1 MQLLSNNTAIRN
13 KLTHLISRCNNMQ
26 IAVAW
31 ATSNHEVFKTL
42 IDNRNK
48 INKLI
53 VGTHFYQTDPKFLES
68 FINDDK
74 VKVIQN
80 SGDVFHPKIYYF
92 STDEGWECLI
102 GSANFTNGA
111 MNKNEELMICEIGR
125 AHV

>member
-53 VGTHFYQTDPKFLES
+53 VGTHFYQTDPKFL
-68 FINDDK
+68 
-74 VKVIQN
+74 
-80 SGDVFHPKIYYF
+80 
-92 STDEGWECLI
+92 
-102 GSANFTNGA
+102 
-111 MNKNEELMICEIGR
+111 
-125 AHV
+125 